1 MVALRKGN
9 HPGEVYVRRD
19 RRKDSYRRERDSLE
33 GPHEEAEIQRKALS
47 RGKNLTFSE
56 DTCLEKER
64 VRSKVTPR
72 KVGVGLKWRR
82 VPSRSLGW
90 RLA

>member
-1 MVALRKGN
+1 MKRG
-9 HPGEVYVRRD
+9 
-19 RRKDSYRRERDSLE
+19 RRKALYRTERDSLD
-33 GPHEEAEIQRKALS
+33 GPHEEAEIQCKALILE
-47 RGKNLTFSE
+47 KNLAFSE

-72 KVGVGLKWRR
+72 KVGVGLKLGQKSTKRR
-82 VPSRSLGW
+82 LGW